1 MTSRMVRN
9 LDEPRLELCSACR
22 GDYQD
27 PDASAIEG
35 ESSASADGEER
46 GDDPREEFPA

>member
-1 MTSRMVRN
+1 VRN
-9 LDEPRLELCSACR
+9 PDERLELCSACS
-22 GDYQD
+22 GDYED

-46 GDDPREEFPA
+46 DDDPREEFPA